1 MDAIG
6 VFREMDGNG
15 PLGDPPNHLPPDVV
29 LDLIQT
35 VLNDRARD
43 MIWRHQT
50 ILFCRY
56 GIHNAPIKFVDWHPD
71 FMHLNCFYIA
81 ADDMLSFPREAY
93 TTLWYLARIGK
104 AGFILDKSWTLT
116 CINYWRDNPWDVSYF
131 SDWLLKFGGY
141 FEWRQIL
148 ETDPELHYAFVVF
161 DIREVLEMREDGVHV
176 LNQHVVRLENSYAFN
191 PMQDPIRNSHSWN
204 EVKNRLIML
213 NNYQNVPPGLLDP
226 FNYHFEGRIK
236 HRSLVLPLLTIRTQR
251 YAVSCY
257 YSIPLIVVDLE
268 PDLNGNM
275 QQQHHEPDHGGE
287 EFPIEI
293 DTDEEEE
300 DESENMEL
308 ECGELEAGSG
318 DSVMRERSDDEVEII
333 EYPLGMGRGS
343 NNTLCPCSPGSAE
356 LHKFEHR
363 SSATESTF
371 VRRPDTSQQG

>member
-1 MDAIG
+1 
-6 VFREMDGNG
+6 
-15 PLGDPPNHLPPDVV
+15 
-29 LDLIQT
+29 
-35 VLNDRARD
+35 
-43 MIWRHQT
+43 
-50 ILFCRY
+50 
-56 GIHNAPIKFVDWHPD
+56 
-71 FMHLNCFYIA
+71 
-81 ADDMLSFPREAY
+81 MLSFPREAY

-116 CINYWRDNPWDVSYF
+116 CINYWRDNPWAVSYF

-148 ETDPELHYAFVVF
+148 ETDHELHYAFVVF
-161 DIREVLEMREDGVHV
+161 DIREELEMREDGVHV
-176 LNQHVVRLENSYAFN
+176 LNQHVVHLENSYAFN
-191 PMQDPIRNSHSWN
+191 PMQDPIRNRHSWT

-226 FNYHFEGRIK
+226 FNYHFDGRIK
-236 HRSLVLPLLTIRTQR
+236 HRSSVLPLLTIRTQR
-251 YAVSCY
+251 YAVSRY

-268 PDLNGNM
+268 PGVNGNM

-308 ECGELEAGSG
+308 ESGESEADSG

-333 EYPLGMGRGS
+333 E
-343 NNTLCPCSPGSAE
+343 
-356 LHKFEHR
+356 
-363 SSATESTF
+363 
-371 VRRPDTSQQG
+371 